1 MKNKNYK
8 FSVQPYLPPGQN
20 AHYTTADYY
29 EIIVEARDNWQAR
42 NQIEGRHKPYGAE
55 IRYFGEV

>member
-1 MKNKNYK
+1 MQYKKYK
-8 FSVQPYLPPGQN
+8 FGVQPYLPPGQN

-29 EIIVEARDNWQAR
+29 ETIVEARDNQQAR
-42 NQIEGRHKPYGAE
+42 NQVEARHRQYGAE